1 MKRFP
6 AHLRYKCGKGSAG
19 TECSDAEL
27 IVTVCECGGVLEGVW
42 VGVCVGVYAR
52 VRVCACVCECVC
64 VYVCVCAVACVRVE
78 GVCRVCK
85 H

>member
-6 AHLRYKCGKGSAG
+6 AHLRYKCGTGSAG

-27 IVTVCECGGVLEGVW
+27 IVTVCECGGVLE
-42 VGVCVGVYAR
+42 GVCVGVYAR